1 MKGQEDDEYKM
12 SYIAVSAL
20 SIFGELLLY
29 FLIGGI
35 LPFSGKKEKKSL
47 FETVIAGWV
56 VTTALFEVI
65 ALITVRS
72 GLSLTSFAQAA
83 SVILA
88 LMIAFSVVL
97 NFQSIFRGTSVAS
110 GGFHLPFST
119 FLVLLAIG
127 ASAAL
132 ALVLPA
138 SGDPGHV
145 LSQMAADLASDT
157 MAVAVPGSD
166 TVKTVLTPQEF
177 LVRYSSFDIFLCKL
191 TGLNP
196 LIQMRIVRTAVTALL
211 NGMLIYRIFVR
222 LFERNP
228 HQGAAASL
236 LTIFAGI
243 AFRTL
248 YTPYGMLYAEGWS
261 GNASL
266 SLVLL
271 PALILIVLA
280 LYDQRDSHRPQILL
294 IISGIAAV
302 SLSPVSLMVYT
313 PAMIAALLS
322 LAIAGRQPR
331 QLIVLMLSLP
341 IPAAAI
347 LFYYSAAYVSII

>member
-97 NFQSIFRGTSVAS
+97 NFQSIFRGTSV
-110 GGFHLPFST
+110 
-119 FLVLLAIG
+119 LAIG

-236 LTIFAGI
+236 LTILAGI

-271 PALILIVLA
+271 PALILIVLV